1 MAVCSRRERGTR
13 VAQVF
18 VNCRFLKRMGAP
30 RPLRGLGHAN
40 PTPSLMPHEDR
51 VPKSCPALICRDASC
66 RHLVSGVLAKL
77 RKSHNMQVP
86 AVWLQI
92 PRSARKHDIQQ
103 ADKGHGCLV
112 VAEYRA
118 FRNGSASNCP
128 AWSGGAASGAAAGH
142 HLRDGPAAQIL
153 HATNSIYAYVGTTYW
168 RQQKERSCACS
179 LHRRAAS
186 AAHTYRN

>member
-86 AVWLQI
+86 AVWLQVRMGWLET
-92 PRSARKHDIQQ
+92 PQGDPDGAEWAHSE
-103 ADKGHGCLV
+103 HGRWLMSC
-112 VAEYRA
+112 R
-118 FRNGSASNCP
+118 GAS
-128 AWSGGAASGAAAGH
+128 SG
-142 HLRDGPAAQIL
+142 
-153 HATNSIYAYVGTTYW
+153 
-168 RQQKERSCACS
+168 
-179 LHRRAAS
+179 
-186 AAHTYRN
+186 